1 MVSLGAILASNRRL
15 ESALPA
21 GLVAVFGGAT
31 SGIDETATKQFAKH
45 ANAPRIYF
53 VGRTDSWAER
63 IKTELKTIN
72 PKGSYFSLQCDA
84 SLLKSVDEVCQ
95 EIKAKETVIG
105 LLFLSIG
112 SLITGT
118 STVEN
123 LHYFAALTY
132 YSRIRFA
139 MNLLPLIRTTPA
151 LRRVVTVFKLSATA
165 GRGHFASML
174 TLSFEVLAQKAPE
187 VSFIHDYPGFVKT
200 DLARGTNGV
209 GMAIVKGLFRVIGP
223 FLYNPSEEVGE
234 RQTFFATGIRFPP
247 ASGDAKGVPSEGV
260 GIATGTDGRKGSGV
274 YSVHLDGDTKVQ
286 EVLSALRESGLKNK
300 MWKLVEEESIRVTG
314 SITYPKKGD
323 LVNVYDGL
331 VTTWSYHSSDSI
343 LLPLTIY
350 FVAVS
355 HDDES
360 ATYIRD
366 DINIALGKWT
376 ISTIFPV
383 AEAYYLRFIYANN
396 FWETGNFRITASEQ
410 STNASDT
417 SSSASPNVYSTSCP
431 SSTTL
436 WTTESTA
443 TVASSLT
450 IGTNQALGSGGA
462 ATVAQNNYVC

>member
-209 GMAIVKGLFRVIGP
+209 GMAIVKGLFKVIGP
-223 FLYNPSEEVGE
+223 FLYNP
-234 RQTFFATGIRFPP
+234 
-247 ASGDAKGVPSEGV
+247 
-260 GIATGTDGRKGSGV
+260 
-274 YSVHLDGDTKVQ
+274 
-286 EVLSALRESGLKNK
+286 LRGAFQ
-300 MWKLVEEESIRVTG
+300 
-314 SITYPKKGD
+314 ITYPKKGD